1 MKLFF
6 SVIAIMFFSVSFG
19 QNQTTNTVLF
29 AQCMFEI
36 EDRNAMNDLSES
48 IASNSYIE
56 MVRLDHN
63 TQRALIFTHN
73 LDTLSDKEFRSW
85 FGEYSQTV
93 YCIQIGVKGVDSM
106 NPYPFTNCQ

>member
-6 SVIAIMFFSVSFG
+6 SVMAMLVLNTSLG
-19 QNQTTNTVLF
+19 QNQTTSTVLF

-36 EDRNAMNDLSES
+36 NDRNAMNELSDI
-48 IASNSYIE
+48 IASNQYVE

-63 TQRALIFTHN
+63 TQRALILTHN
-73 LDTLSDKEFRSW
+73 LDSLSEEEFRSW
-85 FGEYSQTV
+85 FGAYSGTV
-93 YCIQIGVKGVDSM
+93 YCIQIGVKGVDAI

>member
-1 MKLFF
+1 M
-6 SVIAIMFFSVSFG
+6 IFSVSFG

-36 EDRNAMNDLSES
+36 EDRNAMNGLSDN
-48 IASNSYIE
+48 IASNPYIE

-73 LDTLSDKEFRSW
+73 LDTLSDEEFRSW
-85 FGEYSQTV
+85 FGEYSTTV
-93 YCIQIGVKGVDSM
+93 YCIQIGVKGIDSL